1 MLAWLVESWQESTF
15 VNSECKNTKK
25 WGIIRTFANIL
36 ICFVINDQIPREK
49 RSSPSWYSTT
59 GWIPVVWWT
68 ACCGAGNQQRRR
80 NLSVCYIRWYFLNK
94 FHYHHSRQNKLAQ
107 KRVQRLTHWTHS
119 AEREGF
125 ALDPKGRFH
134 KAKRLKERENPD
146 RIHKKSNPCG
156 LLFLAEREVS
166 LAEGEVPC
174 IFPSNTLRTS
184 TVSICPYVVRFL
196 ICN

>member
-1 MLAWLVESWQESTF
+1 MTRFQERNGA
-15 VNSECKNTKK
+15 VHP
-25 WGIIRTFANIL
+25 GIRLLDGSQWCDGQRAAEREINREGETYL
-36 ICFVINDQIPREK
+36 FVISGDTFWISITTITHNK
-49 RSSPSWYSTT
+49 TSW
-59 GWIPVVWWT
+59 P
-68 ACCGAGNQQRRR
+68 
-80 NLSVCYIRWYFLNK
+80 K
-94 FHYHHSRQNKLAQ
+94 

-166 LAEGEVPC
+166 LAEGEAPY

-184 TVSICPYVVRFL
+184 TVSICLYVVRFL